1 MWGRLV
7 SLESAIHNDC
17 MYTYSHSCDT
27 QGLHVHTKL
36 QQYPNNI
43 YLSCIAIHYS
53 PESWQVQNN
62 LPVSTSTVFN
72 SNSGFGGG
80 PSLWGSTTFPVAISE
95 SSWQPFVTQRYI
107 HPQTQI
113 DFCWNTGS
121 MYLGWR
127 HPTTRKLNS
136 SVLGRPRH
144 KTSQELRM
152 LSSVTINCQITKS
165 VMNSGSQLSEL

>member
-1 MWGRLV
+1 MGCARCTLGSWWAMWARLV

-62 LPVSTSTVFN
+62 LPVSTSTVYN
-72 SNSGFGGG
+72 CNSGFGGG

-121 MYLGWR
+121 IYLSWVEAS
-127 HPTTRKLNS
+127 NY
-136 SVLGRPRH
+136 
-144 KTSQELRM
+144 
-152 LSSVTINCQITKS
+152 
-165 VMNSGSQLSEL
+165 